1 MKATEILSKIKTYL
15 GEDTADI
22 VENIEQSQV
31 VELAQAKL
39 ENGTVLEAEAFE
51 SGKEIFI
58 LTDDEKVAVPVGEY
72 QMEDGQI
79 LVVEEE
85 GLIAEIKEAE
95 AKEEE
100 EVEASEEVS
109 EESLEETETELEEV
123 EAEYATKEELAEV
136 KSMLEEI
143 KAMIEKKEEMSEV
156 EEQVKEELSE
166 TPATE
171 AITHNPEPKQKV
183 SLKYAQ
189 NRKQSTFDKV
199 MSKIVNN

>member
-51 SGKEIFI
+51 AGNEIFI
-58 LTDDEKVAVPVGEY
+58 LTDDEKVALPIGEY
-72 QMEDGQI
+72 TMEDGQI
-79 LVVEEE
+79 LVVSEE
-85 GLIAEIKEAE
+85 GIIGEIKSESQE
-95 AKEEE
+95 EEE

-109 EESLEETETELEEV
+109 EELETEEV

-136 KSMLEEI
+136 RSLVEEI
-143 KAMIEKKEEMSEV
+143 KQMIEKKEEMSEV

>member
-51 SGKEIFI
+51 AGKEIFI

-79 LVVEEE
+79 LVVSEE
-85 GLIAEIKEAE
+85 GLIGEIKSAE
-95 AKEEE
+95 QEE
-100 EVEASEEVS
+100 EVEASEEV
-109 EESLEETETELEEV
+109 EEQLEEEV
-123 EAEYATKEELAEV
+123 EAKYATKEELAEV
-136 KSMLEEI
+136 KSLVEEI
-143 KAMIEKKEEMSEV
+143 KTMIEKKEEMSEV

-171 AITHNPEPKQKV
+171 AITHNPEPKKQV
-183 SLKYAQ
+183 NLKFAQ
-189 NRKQSTFDKV
+189 NRKQGTIDRV
-199 MSKIVNN
+199 MQKLINN

>member
-39 ENGTVLEAEAFE
+39 DNGTVLEAEAFE
-51 SGKEIFI
+51 AGNEIFI

-72 QMEDGQI
+72 TMEDGQI
-79 LVVEEE
+79 LVVSEE
-85 GLIAEIKEAE
+85 GIIGEIKSAE
-95 AKEEE
+95 QEEE
-100 EVEASEEVS
+100 EVEASEEV
-109 EESLEETETELEEV
+109 EELEEEV
-123 EAEYATKEELAEV
+123 EAQYATKEELAEV
-136 KSMLEEI
+136 RSLIEEI
-143 KAMIEKKEEMSEV
+143 KQMIEKKEEMSEV

>member
-39 ENGTVLEAEAFE
+39 DNGTVLEAEAFE
-51 SGKEIFI
+51 SGNEIFI

-72 QMEDGQI
+72 TMEDGQI
-79 LVVEEE
+79 LVVSEE
-85 GLIAEIKEAE
+85 GIIGEIKSESQ
-95 AKEEE
+95 EEGE
-100 EVEASEEVS
+100 EVEASDEV
-109 EESLEETETELEEV
+109 EELEEV
-123 EAEYATKEELAEV
+123 EAEYATKQELAEV
-136 KSMLEEI
+136 RSLVEEI
-143 KAMIEKKEEMSEV
+143 KQMIEKKEEMSEV

>member
-39 ENGTVLEAEAFE
+39 DNGTVLEAEAFE
-51 SGKEIFI
+51 SGNEIFI

-72 QMEDGQI
+72 TMEDGQI
-79 LVVEEE
+79 LVVSED
-85 GLIAEIKEAE
+85 GIIGEIKSAE
-95 AKEEE
+95 QEE

-109 EESLEETETELEEV
+109 EELETEEV

-136 KSMLEEI
+136 RSLVEEI
-143 KAMIEKKEEMSEV
+143 KQMIEKKEEMSEV

>member
-22 VENIEQSQV
+22 VKDIEQTQE

-39 ENGTVLEAEAFE
+39 DNGTVLEAEAFE
-51 SGKEIFI
+51 SGNEVFI
-58 LTDDEKVAVPVGEY
+58 VSDDEKVAVPVGEY
-72 QMEDGQI
+72 LMEDGQI
-79 LVVEEE
+79 LVVSEE
-85 GLIAEIKEAE
+85 GVIGEIKSEE

-100 EVEASEEVS
+100 EVEATEEI
-109 EESLEETETELEEV
+109 EEV
-123 EAEYATKEELAEV
+123 EAEYATKDELAEV

-143 KAMIEKKEEMSEV
+143 KAMIDKKEEMSEV

-166 TPATE
+166 TPASE
-171 AITHNPEPKQKV
+171 PINHNPEPKQKV
-183 SLKYAQ
+183 NLKYSQ

-199 MSKIVNN
+199 MNKIINN

>member
-39 ENGTVLEAEAFE
+39 DNGTVLEAEAFE
-51 SGKEIFI
+51 SGNEIFI

-72 QMEDGQI
+72 TMEDGQI
-79 LVVEEE
+79 LIVEEE
-85 GLIAEIKEAE
+85 GIIGEIKSAE
-95 AKEEE
+95 QEE
-100 EVEASEEVS
+100 EVEASEEV
-109 EESLEETETELEEV
+109 EEQLEEEV
-123 EAEYATKEELAEV
+123 EAKYATKEELAEV
-136 KSMLEEI
+136 KSLVEEI
-143 KAMIEKKEEMSEV
+143 KTMIEKKEEMSEV

-171 AITHNPEPKQKV
+171 AITHNPEPKKQV
-183 SLKYAQ
+183 NLKFAQ
-189 NRKQSTFDKV
+189 NRKQGTIDRV
-199 MSKIVNN
+199 MQKLINN

>member
-51 SGKEIFI
+51 SGKEVFI

-109 EESLEETETELEEV
+109 EETELEEV

>member
-51 SGKEIFI
+51 AGKEIFI

-72 QMEDGQI
+72 TMEDGQI
-79 LVVEEE
+79 LVVSEE
-85 GLIAEIKEAE
+85 GLIGEIKSAE
-95 AKEEE
+95 QEE
-100 EVEASEEVS
+100 EVEASEEV
-109 EESLEETETELEEV
+109 EEQLEEEV
-123 EAEYATKEELAEV
+123 EAKYATKEELAEV
-136 KSMLEEI
+136 KSLVEEI
-143 KAMIEKKEEMSEV
+143 KTMIEKKEEMSEV

-171 AITHNPEPKQKV
+171 AITHNPEPKKQV
-183 SLKYAQ
+183 NLKFAQ
-189 NRKQSTFDKV
+189 NRKQGTIDRV
-199 MSKIVNN
+199 MQKLINN

>member
-39 ENGTVLEAEAFE
+39 DNGTVLEAEAFE

-58 LTDDEKVAVPVGEY
+58 LTDDEKVAVPIGEY

-109 EESLEETETELEEV
+109 EETELEEV

>member
-22 VENIEQSQV
+22 VNDIEQTQEV
-31 VELAQAKL
+31 KLAQAKL
-39 ENGTVLEAEAFE
+39 DNGTVLEAEAFE
-51 SGKEIFI
+51 SGNEVFI
-58 LTDDEKVAVPVGEY
+58 VSDDERVAVPVGEY
-72 QMEDGQI
+72 LMEDGQI
-79 LVVEEE
+79 LVVSEE
-85 GLIAEIKEAE
+85 GVIDEIKSEE

-100 EVEASEEVS
+100 EEVEATEEI
-109 EESLEETETELEEV
+109 EEV

-143 KAMIEKKEEMSEV
+143 KAMIDKKEEMSEV

-199 MSKIVNN
+199 MNKIINN

>member
-51 SGKEIFI
+51 AGNEIFI

-72 QMEDGQI
+72 TMEDGQI
-79 LVVEEE
+79 LVVSEE
-85 GLIAEIKEAE
+85 GIIGEIKSAE
-95 AKEEE
+95 QEE

-109 EESLEETETELEEV
+109 EELETETELEEV

-136 KSMLEEI
+136 RSLVEEI
-143 KAMIEKKEEMSEV
+143 KQMIEKKEEMSEV

>member
-51 SGKEIFI
+51 AGNEIFI

-72 QMEDGQI
+72 TMEDGQI
-79 LVVEEE
+79 LVVSEE
-85 GLIAEIKEAE
+85 GIIGEIKSAE
-95 AKEEE
+95 QEE

-109 EESLEETETELEEV
+109 EETELEEV

-136 KSMLEEI
+136 RSLVEEI
-143 KAMIEKKEEMSEV
+143 KQMIEKKEEMSEV

>member
-22 VENIEQSQV
+22 VENVEQDQEV
-31 VELAQAKL
+31 KVELAQAKL

-51 SGKEIFI
+51 SGKEVFI

-79 LVVEEE
+79 LVVQEE
-85 GLIAEIKEAE
+85 GLIGEIKKAE

-100 EVEASEEVS
+100 EVEASEEQ
-109 EESLEETETELEEV
+109 ELEEEEV
-123 EAEYATKEELAEV
+123 EAKYATKEELAEV
-136 KSMLEEI
+136 KSLVEEI
-143 KAMIEKKEEMSEV
+143 KQMIEKKEEMSEV

-166 TPATE
+166 TPAAE
-171 AITHNPEPKQKV
+171 AITHNPEPQQKV
-183 SLKYAQ
+183 NLKFAK
-189 NRKQSTFDKV
+189 NRKLSTLDKV
-199 MSKIVNN
+199 MSKIVNS

>member
-39 ENGTVLEAEAFE
+39 DNGTVLEAEAFE
-51 SGKEIFI
+51 SGNEIFI

-72 QMEDGQI
+72 TMEDGQI
-79 LVVEEE
+79 LVVSEE
-85 GLIAEIKEAE
+85 GIIGEIKSESQE
-95 AKEEE
+95 EEE
-100 EVEASEEVS
+100 EVEASEEV
-109 EESLEETETELEEV
+109 EELEEV

-183 SLKYAQ
+183 SLKYSQ

>member
-22 VENIEQSQV
+22 VNDIEQTQEV
-31 VELAQAKL
+31 KLAQAKL
-39 ENGTVLEAEAFE
+39 DNGTVLEAEAFE
-51 SGKEIFI
+51 SGNEVFI
-58 LTDDEKVAVPVGEY
+58 VSDDEKVAVPVGEY
-72 QMEDGQI
+72 LMEDGQI
-79 LVVEEE
+79 LVVSEE
-85 GLIAEIKEAE
+85 GLIGEIKSEE

-100 EVEASEEVS
+100 EEDEATEEI
-109 EESLEETETELEEV
+109 EEV

-143 KAMIEKKEEMSEV
+143 KAMIDKKEEMSEV

-166 TPATE
+166 TPASE
-171 AITHNPEPKQKV
+171 PITHNPEPKQKV
-183 SLKYAQ
+183 NLKYSQ

-199 MSKIVNN
+199 MNKIINN

>member
-39 ENGTVLEAEAFE
+39 DNGTVLEAEAFE
-51 SGKEIFI
+51 AGNEVFI

-72 QMEDGQI
+72 TMEDGQI
-79 LVVEEE
+79 LVVSEE
-85 GLIAEIKEAE
+85 GIIGEIKSAE
-95 AKEEE
+95 QEEE

-109 EESLEETETELEEV
+109 EETELEEEV
-123 EAEYATKEELAEV
+123 EAQYATKEELAEV
-136 KSMLEEI
+136 RSLVEEI
-143 KAMIEKKEEMSEV
+143 KQMIEKKEEMSEV

>member
-109 EESLEETETELEEV
+109 EETELEEV

-136 KSMLEEI
+136 RSLVEEI
-143 KAMIEKKEEMSEV
+143 KQMIEKKEEMSEV

>member
-72 QMEDGQI
+72 TMEDGQI
-79 LVVEEE
+79 LVVSEE
-85 GLIAEIKEAE
+85 GIIGEIKSAE
-95 AKEEE
+95 QEE
-100 EVEASEEVS
+100 EVEAK
-109 EESLEETETELEEV
+109 
-123 EAEYATKEELAEV
+123 YATKEELAEV
-136 KSMLEEI
+136 KSLVEEI
-143 KAMIEKKEEMSEV
+143 KTMIEKKEEMSEV

-171 AITHNPEPKQKV
+171 AITHNPEPKKQV
-183 SLKYAQ
+183 NLKFAQ
-189 NRKQSTFDKV
+189 NRKQGTIDRV
-199 MSKIVNN
+199 MQKLINN

>member
-22 VENIEQSQV
+22 VENVEQDQEV
-31 VELAQAKL
+31 KVELAQAKL

-85 GLIAEIKEAE
+85 GLIAEIKKAE

-109 EESLEETETELEEV
+109 EETELEEV

-136 KSMLEEI
+136 KSLVEEI
-143 KAMIEKKEEMSEV
+143 KAMIDKKEEMSEV

-166 TPATE
+166 TPAAE
-171 AITHNPEPKQKV
+171 AITHNPEPQQKV
-183 SLKYAQ
+183 NLKFAK
-189 NRKQSTFDKV
+189 NRKLSTLDKV

>member
-39 ENGTVLEAEAFE
+39 DNGTVLEAEAFE

-85 GLIAEIKEAE
+85 GLIAEIKKAE

>member
-72 QMEDGQI
+72 TMEDGQI
-79 LVVEEE
+79 LVVSEE
-85 GLIAEIKEAE
+85 GLIGEIKS

-100 EVEASEEVS
+100 EVEASEEV
-109 EESLEETETELEEV
+109 EEQLEEEV
-123 EAEYATKEELAEV
+123 EAKYATKEELAEV
-136 KSMLEEI
+136 KSLVEEI

-156 EEQVKEELSE
+156 EGQVKEELSE

-171 AITHNPEPKQKV
+171 AITHNPEPKKQV
-183 SLKYAQ
+183 NLKFAQ
-189 NRKQSTFDKV
+189 NRKQGTIDRV
-199 MSKIVNN
+199 MQKLINN

>member
-39 ENGTVLEAEAFE
+39 DNGTVLEAEAFE
-51 SGKEIFI
+51 AGNEIFI

-72 QMEDGQI
+72 TMEDGQI

-85 GLIAEIKEAE
+85 GIIGEIKSAE
-95 AKEEE
+95 QEE
-100 EVEASEEVS
+100 EVEASEEV
-109 EESLEETETELEEV
+109 EELEEV
-123 EAEYATKEELAEV
+123 EAKYATKEELAEV
-136 KSMLEEI
+136 KSLVEEI
-143 KAMIEKKEEMSEV
+143 KQMIEKKEEMSEV

-189 NRKQSTFDKV
+189 NRKQTTFDKV

>member
-22 VENIEQSQV
+22 VENIEQTQV

-39 ENGTVLEAEAFE
+39 NNGTVLEAEAFE
-51 SGKEIFI
+51 AGNEIFI

-79 LVVEEE
+79 LVVSEE
-85 GLIAEIKEAE
+85 GIIGEIKSESQ
-95 AKEEE
+95 EEE

-109 EESLEETETELEEV
+109 EETELEEV
-123 EAEYATKEELAEV
+123 EAKYATKEELAEV
-136 KSMLEEI
+136 KSLVEEI

>member
-22 VENIEQSQV
+22 VNDIEQTQEV
-31 VELAQAKL
+31 KLAQAKL
-39 ENGTVLEAEAFE
+39 DNGTVLEAEAFE
-51 SGKEIFI
+51 SGNEVFI
-58 LTDDEKVAVPVGEY
+58 VSDDEKVAVPVGEY
-72 QMEDGQI
+72 LMEDGQI
-79 LVVEEE
+79 LVVSEE
-85 GLIAEIKEAE
+85 GVIGEIKSEE
-95 AKEEE
+95 AKEEEE
-100 EVEASEEVS
+100 EVEASEEI
-109 EESLEETETELEEV
+109 EEV

-143 KAMIEKKEEMSEV
+143 KAMIDKKEEMSEV

-199 MSKIVNN
+199 MNKIINN

>member
-39 ENGTVLEAEAFE
+39 DNGTVLEAEAFE
-51 SGKEIFI
+51 SGNEIFI

-72 QMEDGQI
+72 TMEDGQI
-79 LVVEEE
+79 LVVSEE
-85 GLIAEIKEAE
+85 GIIGEIKSAE
-95 AKEEE
+95 KEEE
-100 EVEASEEVS
+100 EVEASEEV
-109 EESLEETETELEEV
+109 EELEEV

-136 KSMLEEI
+136 RSLVEEI
-143 KAMIEKKEEMSEV
+143 KQMIEKKEEMSEV

>member
-51 SGKEIFI
+51 AGNEIFI

-72 QMEDGQI
+72 TMEDGQI
-79 LVVEEE
+79 LVVSEE
-85 GLIAEIKEAE
+85 GLIGEIKSAE
-95 AKEEE
+95 QEE

-109 EESLEETETELEEV
+109 EETELEEEV
-123 EAEYATKEELAEV
+123 EAKYATKEELAEV
-136 KSMLEEI
+136 KSLVEEI
-143 KAMIEKKEEMSEV
+143 KTMIEKKEEMSEV

-171 AITHNPEPKQKV
+171 AITHNPEPKKQV
-183 SLKYAQ
+183 NLKFAQ
-189 NRKQSTFDKV
+189 NRKQGTIDRV
-199 MSKIVNN
+199 MQKLINN

>member
-39 ENGTVLEAEAFE
+39 DNGTVLEAEAFE
-51 SGKEIFI
+51 AGNEIFI

-72 QMEDGQI
+72 TMEDGQI
-79 LVVEEE
+79 LVVSEE
-85 GLIAEIKEAE
+85 GLIGEIKSAE
-95 AKEEE
+95 QEE
-100 EVEASEEVS
+100 EVEASEEA
-109 EESLEETETELEEV
+109 EEQLEEEV
-123 EAEYATKEELAEV
+123 EAKYATKEELAEV
-136 KSMLEEI
+136 KSLVEEI
-143 KAMIEKKEEMSEV
+143 KTMIEKKEEMSEV

-171 AITHNPEPKQKV
+171 AITHNPEPKKQV
-183 SLKYAQ
+183 NLKFAQ
-189 NRKQSTFDKV
+189 NRKQGTIDRV
-199 MSKIVNN
+199 MQKLINN